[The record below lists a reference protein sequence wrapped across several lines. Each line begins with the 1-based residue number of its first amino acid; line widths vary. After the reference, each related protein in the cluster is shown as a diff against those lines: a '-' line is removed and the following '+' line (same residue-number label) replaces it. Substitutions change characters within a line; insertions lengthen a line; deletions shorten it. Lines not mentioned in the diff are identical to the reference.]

1 MRRAVGAAAA
11 TGKAYSDLG
20 CGSVC
25 AFDGGRSGAESQGSV
40 GVWSRVGSG
49 YKQVFVTIG
58 KMALNMTKR
67 TDCEPA
73 SVSPKK
79 RTLFRCS
86 AFFNCCRR
94 GGSEL

>member
-1 MRRAVGAAAA
+1 MTAAAA
-11 TGKAYSDLG
+11 AQRAGA
-20 CGSVC
+20 
-25 AFDGGRSGAESQGSV
+25 AWGRGVGA
-40 GVWSRVGSG
+40 WSRVGSG
-49 YKQVFVTIG
+49 YKQVLVTIG
-58 KMALNMTKR
+58 KMALNMTNR